1 MPKIDFSK
9 VDDTKGF
16 NPLPIG
22 EYLCRVDDIEEL
34 FTQRNDEMWRLRFE
48 VVEGK
53 HAGRYIYDNLV
64 FSAAAMKRVKL
75 ICSRL
80 GLNTYG
86 EIDLTP
92 DLLQGRRCY
101 VSVLIEEYTDNNGNI
116 KKRNVVP
123 FAGYEQAEK
132 EETEDEKDQMPF

>member
-1 MPKIDFSK
+1 MPKINFAK
-9 VDDTKGF
+9 IDDTEGF
-16 NPLPIG
+16 TPLPAG
-22 EYLCRVDDIEEL
+22 EYLCRVDSIEEL

-48 VVEGK
+48 VVEGE
-53 HAGRYIYDNLV
+53 YIRRFIFDNLV

-80 GLNTYG
+80 GLNTHG
-86 EIDLTP
+86 EVDLTP
-92 DLLQGRRCY
+92 NLLQGRKCY
-101 VSVLIEEYTDNNGNI
+101 VSVLIEEYEDNNGNI

-132 EETEDEKDQMPF
+132 EEMEDEKDMMPF